1 MIRFVHGILREVE
14 DALVV
19 VETNG
24 IGYGIHVPRSVLGE
38 LPSIGEDVKL
48 YTYFK
53 VSQDGSMDLY
63 GFLAPED
70 REMFVQLLSV
80 SGVGPKGAQG
90 ILSVLKPDELRLAIV
105 SGDAKSICMA
115 PGIGKRTAERVILD
129 LKDKMNASEIYQ
141 DLLTHGGDKSG
152 TGTATDAGSLHSAA
166 KEAIEA
172 LVALGYSNQEAVSA
186 VKQVEIRGEMTADDV
201 LKQSLRHLAFL

>member
-19 VETNG
+19 VEANG

-129 LKDKMNASEIYQ
+129 LKDKMNASEVYQ
-141 DLLTHGGDKSG
+141 ELLTHGGDNAG
-152 TGTATDAGSLHSAA
+152 AATDAGSLHSAA

-186 VKQVEIRGEMTADDV
+186 VKKVEITGEMTADDV